1 MDIHIVIAA
10 MVMVITVKQI
20 PYNTTQ
26 AKQNAIKILVMSS
39 TVMDL
44 HIVIAVMVMVITVMV
59 MVIVIVCNGHGHYS
73 YGHGHCI
80 CL

>member
-1 MDIHIVIAA
+1 MDIHIVIAV

-39 TVMDL
+39 MEAKLLWTFTL
-44 HIVIAVMVMVITVMV
+44 
-59 MVIVIVCNGHGHYS
+59 S
-73 YGHGHCI
+73 
-80 CL
+80 LLLWSWLLL